1 MKKFLVIISI
11 IIFTFSIASCDFFPV
26 TTTLTNT
33 ISSEPVSSTNTTSS
47 GLVDSTTLTNK
58 ENVLIDLYSLNDF
71 HGGAYSSLETFS
83 KMSEYLYDAQIMN
96 PNSVLLASGDMFQGT
111 AFSNY
116 YYGLPI
122 IEVLNYLNFSAFTIG
137 NHEFDWGIDKI
148 ENYQDFDDTNGEAN
162 YPFLAANI
170 VYKTTG
176 ELISWTK
183 PYEIVEKD
191 GVKIGIIGVIG
202 NVINSISAS
211 RVEGIEFLDPVDTI
225 SKYAEILRVTEGCDI
240 VVVSL
245 HDYDTGMNSDIAS
258 LSGTHLVDAVFN
270 GHTHTSI
277 SGTINRT
284 GAAMPFAQVSDGTS
298 SLIAKITLSYN
309 YATHSVT
316 AVQTD
321 IIGSS
326 DLGQTSEYVSN
337 LIQVFESDST
347 YNSFVTQVLANT
359 NSYISKYDLA
369 PWGASVIRDYLQVD
383 FGILNAGGFRVN
395 IEAGNITMGKLVEVY
410 PFDNYLKTVKL
421 TGADLLE
428 LYTSGNDI
436 VFDDQVSYSGGKL
449 YKNGILV
456 ESDTLYTVAAVDYVF
471 DKTYNPFLYGE
482 DVIQTTFLMRDL
494 LSQDLLNTVGNFSPS
509 NGTSFY
515 LNIDVGFAWNYLFYQ
530 EIFIHI

>member
-1 MKKFLVIISI
+1 M
-11 IIFTFSIASCDFFPV
+11 IIFAMIGFAFILASCEFPPV
-26 TTTLTNT
+26 TTTSTNTVSSETTSLTDTT
-33 ISSEPVSSTNTTSS
+33 ISSLST
-47 GLVDSTTLTNK
+47 STYS
-58 ENVLIDLYSLNDF
+58 ENVLLDFYSLNDF

-83 KMSEYLYDAQIMN
+83 KMSEYLHNVQITN

-122 IEVLNYLNFSAFTIG
+122 IEVLNYLNFSSFTLG

-148 ENYQDFDDTNGEAN
+148 ANYKDSNESNGEAS

-170 VYKTTG
+170 VYKNTG
-176 ELISWTK
+176 ELISWTQ
-183 PYEIVEKD
+183 PYEIVEKS

-211 RVEGIEFLDPVDTI
+211 RVEGIEFLDPVETI
-225 SKYAEILRVTEGCDI
+225 SKYADILRVTEGCDI
-240 VVVSL
+240 VIVSL
-245 HDYDTGMNSDIAS
+245 HDYDTEMNNEIAS

-270 GHTHTSI
+270 GHTHTNVA
-277 SGTINRT
+277 GTINRT
-284 GAAMPFAQVSDGTS
+284 GTAMPFAQVSDGSS

-309 YATHSVT
+309 YASHLVT

-326 DLGQTSEYVSN
+326 DLGQSSEYVSN
-337 LIQVFESDST
+337 LIQVFESDPT

-395 IEAGNITMGKLVEVY
+395 IQAGDITMGDLVEVY

-421 TGADLLE
+421 TGADLLD
-428 LYTSGNDI
+428 LYISGYDI
-436 VFDDQVSYSGGKL
+436 VFDDQVSLVNGRL
-449 YKNGILV
+449 YKNDVLV
-456 ESDTLYTVAAVDYVF
+456 QNDMLYTVAAVDYVF

-482 DVIQTTFLMRDL
+482 DVTLSSFLMRDL
-494 LSQDLLNTVGNFSPS
+494 LSQDLLNTVGNFNPS
-509 NGTSFY
+509 NGTSY
-515 LNIDVGFAWNYLFYQ
+515 ETIVGLRFAPNNVFYQ
-530 EIFIHI
+530 EIFLHI